1 MGRRA
6 KRKERRRNRRADRR
20 QGPAGGKD
28 DWSRYI
34 MTQKLAAIG
43 DDYYVQN
50 QVGEQVLVID
60 GKALR
65 ARDTLRMRDLLTGD
79 EYKIQEKIARV
90 TDTMTIQ
97 QNGERVAAVKKALI
111 TPVRE
116 RFLVR
121 IPGMSPLNVVGN
133 ILNHEYRMMRDGVR
147 VAEVS
152 KKWFRVRDTYGVEVA
167 PVMDPGLVIAST
179 VALDMMIHSDG

>member
-20 QGPAGGKD
+20 QGPPGGKK
-28 DWSRYI
+28 DWNRYI

-43 DDYYVQN
+43 DDYYVKN
-50 QVGEQVLVID
+50 QAGEQVFVVD

-97 QNGERVAAVKKALI
+97 KNGERVAAVKKALV
-111 TPVRE
+111 TPLRE
-116 RFLVR
+116 RFIVR
-121 IPGMSPLNVVGN
+121 VPGLSPLNVVGN
-133 ILNHEYRMMRDGVR
+133 IVDHEYRMLQDGVR

-152 KKWFRVRDTYGVEVA
+152 KKWFRVRDTYGIEVSPA
-167 PVMDPGLVIAST
+167 MDPGLVIAST
-179 VALDMMIHSDG
+179 VAIDMMEHSGR